1 MSPRHTAAA
10 VLALL
15 CGALLL
21 AGCQPV
27 GASKPVA
34 SSTTVKPTG
43 TSTASTGTP
52 PAGATPTTTPTGP
65 PTPGATSTAT
75 RPSTSTIVVATGP
88 GRACR
93 IGVTTGQGEAGA
105 GSRFTPIIFTNLA
118 DTPCQLTGDARLEYV
133 AADGK
138 TRIGN
143 GFTIPGGN
151 GTLEPGASI
160 TTTMRVTDTSN
171 FEETRCKPEPATGLR
186 VWPPA
191 DADPTVLPSPNSTAC
206 ADGGPLDA
214 SPLPNPGL
222 KGEGP

>member
-1 MSPRHTAAA
+1 MSPRHTAAG
-10 VLALL
+10 ALTAF
-15 CGALLL
+15 CAALLL
-21 AGCQPV
+21 VGCQPV

-34 SSTTVKPTG
+34 SSTTAKPAG
-43 TSTASTGTP
+43 SSTASAAAP
-52 PAGATPTTTPTGP
+52 SVGAKPTTTPTGT
-65 PTPGATSTAT
+65 PTPGATSTT
-75 RPSTSTIVVATGP
+75 TTPSTSTTVVAAGP

-93 IGVTTGQGEAGA
+93 IGVTTGPGEAGA
-105 GSRFTPIIFTNLA
+105 GSRYTPIIFTNLA
-118 DTPCQLTGDARLEYV
+118 ATPCQLTGDARLEYV

-138 TRIGN
+138 MRIGN
-143 GFTIPGGN
+143 GFTIEGGN
-151 GTLEPGASI
+151 GTLEPGATI

-171 FEETRCKPEPATGLR
+171 YEESRCKPQPATGLR

-222 KGEGP
+222 KSEGP